1 MTLIRF
7 KTYAH
12 RDTGERL
19 ILIGH
24 HNDIAICELEDGKT
38 TTGKTTRIV
47 NPDKLVEIDKP
58 NTLNTK

>member
-1 MTLIRF
+1 MKTLIRF

-38 TTGKTTRIV
+38 TTGKTTRVV
-47 NPDKLVEIDKP
+47 NVDKLIEI
-58 NTLNTK
+58 NNTKN

>member
-1 MTLIRF
+1 MILIRF

-12 RDTGERL
+12 RDTCERL
-19 ILIGH
+19 ILIGY

-47 NPDKLVEIDKP
+47 NVDKLIEID
-58 NTLNTK
+58 NTKK